1 MPSPIDPVEVREL
14 AEALTP
20 IADMAIL
27 LDVPECELRAVL
39 NDPTTEVYN
48 EYRRAKARVGLMVR
62 QEIIEMA
69 KSGAPS
75 AVAELNNMLAKISTD
90 EP

>member
-1 MPSPIDPVEVREL
+1 MHSHIDPIEVRDL
-14 AEALTP
+14 TEALTP
-20 IADMAIL
+20 ISDMAIL
-27 LDVPECELRAVL
+27 LDVPECELRAML
-39 NDPTTEVYN
+39 SDPTTEVYA
-48 EYRRAKARVGLMVR
+48 EYRRAKARVGLIVR

-75 AVAELNNMLAKISTD
+75 AIAELNNMLAKISTD